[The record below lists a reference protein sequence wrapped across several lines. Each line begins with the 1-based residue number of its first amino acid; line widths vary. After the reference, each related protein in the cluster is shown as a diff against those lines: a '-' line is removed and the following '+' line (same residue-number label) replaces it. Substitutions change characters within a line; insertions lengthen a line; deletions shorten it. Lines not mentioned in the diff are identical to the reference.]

1 MDTLLMDKRIALGRN
16 KYKYVHTALLEEG
29 YELLSQ
35 IKFGDFNLKKLA
47 DYSKYSLT
55 TVYEHFE
62 SSTEVFFIEFIE
74 HLRNKGIKEYRQLY
88 THNEKEN
95 IIIMFT
101 KFSEFM
107 TNEFLLWTNLK
118 AARILLGDKKVNPF
132 FLIEELLF
140 QAEVINLK
148 PDLAKKITD
157 LFYAY
162 ENTFLENS
170 SNRSEL
176 TGKFIDELSHTLN

>member
-1 MDTLLMDKRIALGRN
+1 MDKRIALGRN
-16 KYKYVHTALLEEG
+16 KYNYVHTALFEEG

-35 IKFGDFNLKKLA
+35 IKLGDFNLKKLA

-62 SSTEVFFIEFIE
+62 SSVEVFFIGFFD
-74 HLRNKGIKEYRQLY
+74 HLRKKRKKEYQQIY

-107 TNEFLLWTNLK
+107 TSEFLLWTNLK
-118 AARILLGDKKVNPF
+118 AARVLLGDKKVTPF
-132 FLIEELLF
+132 FLIEELHF
-140 QAEVINLK
+140 QAEAINLK
-148 PDLAKKITD
+148 SELIKKISD
-157 LFYAY
+157 QFYIY
-162 ENTFLENS
+162 ENAFLDNPVNS
-170 SNRSEL
+170 KDTTS
-176 TGKFIDELSHTLN
+176 KFIEEITNNSN